1 MVVIAMTQHP
11 DRRFRVFLWSLD
23 DNGQPRWVHHAFT
36 ELPSAVAFQRSAL
49 KRDGVLRA
57 DLVLLL
63 NSSTQPEQVTEA
75 RDIRE
80 DMRDR
85 LVAIRKE

>member
-1 MVVIAMTQHP
+1 VIAMTEHP
-11 DRRFRVFLWSLD
+11 DHRFRVFLWSLD
-23 DNGQPRWVHHAFT
+23 DNGQPRWVHHGFT
-36 ELPSAVAFQRSAL
+36 ELPSAVGFQRSAL
-49 KRDGVLRA
+49 KRPDVLRA
-57 DLVLLL
+57 DLMLLL